1 MDSQEQTHYVKRVK
15 LPSGRTIEVV
25 YFHDPEAPEAPRVDD
40 AGAGLHVC
48 PGCDSGLVQPHQWA
62 EAGPDSWT
70 VSLHCPNCG
79 LERSGVYAQDDVDA
93 FDELLD
99 KGCDELARDYR
110 RLVRSNME
118 AEVERFAT
126 ALLQDH
132 ILPEDF

>member
-25 YFHDPEAPEAPRVDD
+25 YFHDPNAPAAPRVDD
-40 AGAGLHVC
+40 PGAGLHVC
-48 PGCDSGLVQPHQWA
+48 PTCSSELVQPFDWA
-62 EAGPDSWT
+62 EAGPGSWAVT
-70 VSLHCPNCG
+70 LHCPNCG
-79 LERSGVYAQDDVDA
+79 GDHSGVYAQEAIDA

-99 KGCDELARDYR
+99 ESCDALARDYR

-118 AEVERFAT
+118 AEVERFAL
-126 ALLQDH
+126 ALQGDY